1 MENKI
6 FSKFNVYDQIGYL
19 MVGAVALLLLVF
31 NAMYFFRAAA
41 PPFSFDIFLAW
52 FVVAYFAGHLIQGI
66 ANLINEI
73 KLFRFLVPEN
83 KEDFDDKQKEI
94 LQQARE
100 FFGLQKQ
107 DDNRVW
113 NLCYMFANAKDIT
126 GQVQAFNSYYS
137 LYRGWLVVFIL
148 ESLFLVYFLFSA
160 YSCNILLL
168 FLVSV
173 FLAVIFYRRSKRFWK
188 YTRNKV
194 LETFAIVKTLKL

>member
-1 MENKI
+1 MEQKI

-31 NAMYFFRAAA
+31 NTSYFFQVTTL
-41 PPFSFDIFLAW
+41 PFNLDTFLAW
-52 FVVAYFAGHLIQGI
+52 FIAAYFTGHLAQGI
-66 ANLINEI
+66 ANLINDI
-73 KLFRFLVPEN
+73 KLLRFLVPEN
-83 KEDFDDKQKEI
+83 KGDFDNKQKEI
-94 LQQARE
+94 LQQAKE
-100 FFGLQKQ
+100 FFGLHKQ

-137 LYRGWLVVFIL
+137 LYRGWLVVFVL

-160 YSCNILLL
+160 YNWKVLLL
-168 FLVSV
+168 FLWSV
-173 FLAVIFYRRSKRFWK
+173 FLAIIFYRRSKRFWK

-194 LETFAIVKTLKL
+194 LETFVIVKILNL